1 MHTPAAA
8 VHGIGGGGRY
18 TSRMAHRVLI
28 IDDDAKLAE
37 LLSEFLAGYGFT
49 VTHAPRPSRGIA
61 LLRRGGF
68 DAVILDIMLPEMNG
82 FDACRAIRA
91 FSRVPVI
98 MLTARGDTV
107 DRVVGL
113 EIGADDYLPKPFEP
127 RELAARLQALI
138 RRATAMPSDAD
149 AELIFD
155 GLRMQFAAQKVYLTG
170 DGGEEEVE
178 LSAAEFRALAA
189 LVRRR
194 PAVVSRDALAEE
206 LRGLERDAFDRSIDT
221 MVSRVRARL
230 RDQAKSPR
238 FIKTVRGAGYA
249 FIASPSADKTA
260 E

>member
-1 MHTPAAA
+1 
-8 VHGIGGGGRY
+8 
-18 TSRMAHRVLI
+18 MAHRILI

-49 VTHAPRPSRGIA
+49 VTHAPRPSRGLS
-61 LLRRGGF
+61 LLRQRGF

-82 FDACRAIRA
+82 FETCRAIRA

-138 RRATAMPSDAD
+138 RRAAAMPGD
-149 AELIFD
+149 AETELTFD
-155 GLRMQFAAQKVYLTG
+155 GLRMQLAAQKVFLVNHG
-170 DGGEEEVE
+170 EEEEVE

-189 LVRRR
+189 LARRR
-194 PAVVSRDALAEE
+194 PAVVSRDVLTEE
-206 LRGLERDAFDRSIDT
+206 LRGFERDAFDRSIDT
-221 MVSRVRARL
+221 TVSRVRARL
-230 RDQAKSPR
+230 RDQAKAPR

-249 FIASPSADKTA
+249 FIAPPVQPAADKVSG

>member
-1 MHTPAAA
+1 
-8 VHGIGGGGRY
+8 
-18 TSRMAHRVLI
+18 MAHRVLI

-37 LLSEFLAGYGFT
+37 LLAEFLANYGFT
-49 VTHAPRPSRGIA
+49 VTHAARPSRGLS

-82 FDACRAIRA
+82 FETCRAIRA
-91 FSRVPVI
+91 FSRVPVL

-138 RRATAMPSDAD
+138 RRATSATDGDSA
-149 AELIFD
+149 LTFD
-155 GLRMQFAAQKVYLTG
+155 GLRLLPAAQKVFLVNH
-170 DGGEEEVE
+170 GEEQEVE
-178 LSAAEFRALAA
+178 LSAAEFRALLA
-189 LVRRR
+189 LARRR
-194 PAVVSRDALAEE
+194 PAVVSRDVLIEE
-206 LRGLERDAFDRSIDT
+206 LRGLNTRDAFDRSIDT
-221 MVSRVRARL
+221 TVSRVRARL
-230 RDQAKSPR
+230 RDPAKSPR

-249 FIASPSADKTA
+249 FIAQPLQSAG

>member
-1 MHTPAAA
+1 
-8 VHGIGGGGRY
+8 
-18 TSRMAHRVLI
+18 MAHRVLI

-37 LLSEFLAGYGFT
+37 LLAEFLANYGFT
-49 VTHAPRPSRGIA
+49 VTHAARPSRGLS

-82 FDACRAIRA
+82 FETCRAIRA
-91 FSRVPVI
+91 FSRVPVL

-138 RRATAMPSDAD
+138 RRATSATGGDTA
-149 AELIFD
+149 LTFD
-155 GLRMQFAAQKVYLTG
+155 GLRLLPAAQKVFLVNH
-170 DGGEEEVE
+170 GEEQEVE
-178 LSAAEFRALAA
+178 LSAAEFRALLA
-189 LVRRR
+189 LARRR
-194 PAVVSRDALAEE
+194 PAVVSRDVLIEE
-206 LRGLERDAFDRSIDT
+206 LRGLNTRDAFDRSIDT
-221 MVSRVRARL
+221 TVSRVRARL
-230 RDQAKSPR
+230 RDPAKSPR

-249 FIASPSADKTA
+249 FIAQPLQSAG

>member
-1 MHTPAAA
+1 M
-8 VHGIGGGGRY
+8 
-18 TSRMAHRVLI
+18 SQRVLI

-37 LLSEFLAGYGFT
+37 LLSEFLADFGFS
-49 VTHAPRPSRGIA
+49 VAHAARPSRGIA

-82 FDACRAIRA
+82 FETCRAIRA

-138 RRATAMPSDAD
+138 RRASAAPVDAD
-149 AELIFD
+149 AELTFA
-155 GLRMQFAAQKVYLTG
+155 GLRIQTAAQKVFLTV
-170 DGGEEEVE
+170 DGEEEVT
-178 LSAAEFRALAA
+178 LSAAEFRALLA

-194 PAVVSRDALAEE
+194 PAVVSRDALFEE
-206 LRGLERDAFDRSIDT
+206 LRGLNPRDVDAFDRSIDT
-221 MVSRVRARL
+221 TVSRVRARL
-230 RDQAKSPR
+230 RDSVKSPR

-249 FIASPSADKTA
+249 FIAAPVAVADTDA

>member
-1 MHTPAAA
+1 
-8 VHGIGGGGRY
+8 
-18 TSRMAHRVLI
+18 MAHRVLI

-37 LLSEFLAGYGFT
+37 LLAEFLANYGFT
-49 VTHAPRPSRGIA
+49 VTHAARPSRGLS

-82 FDACRAIRA
+82 FETCRAIRA
-91 FSRVPVI
+91 FSRVPVL

-138 RRATAMPSDAD
+138 RRATSATSGGDSA
-149 AELIFD
+149 LTFD
-155 GLRMQFAAQKVYLTG
+155 GLRLLPAAQKVFLVNH
-170 DGGEEEVE
+170 GEEQEVE
-178 LSAAEFRALAA
+178 LSAAEFRALLA
-189 LVRRR
+189 LARRR
-194 PAVVSRDALAEE
+194 PAVVSRDVLIEE
-206 LRGLERDAFDRSIDT
+206 LRGLNTRDAFDRSIDT
-221 MVSRVRARL
+221 TVSRVRARL
-230 RDQAKSPR
+230 RDPAKSPR

-249 FIASPSADKTA
+249 FIAQPLQSAG

>member
-1 MHTPAAA
+1 
-8 VHGIGGGGRY
+8 
-18 TSRMAHRVLI
+18 MAHRILI

-49 VTHAPRPSRGIA
+49 VTHAPRPSRGLS
-61 LLRRGGF
+61 LLRQRGF

-82 FDACRAIRA
+82 FETCRAIRA

-138 RRATAMPSDAD
+138 RRATSAPGDAD
-149 AELIFD
+149 AALTFA
-155 GLRMQFAAQKVYLTG
+155 GLRLQLAAQKVFLIH
-170 DGGEEEVE
+170 DGGEQEVE

-194 PAVVSRDALAEE
+194 PAVVSRDELIEE
-206 LRGLERDAFDRSIDT
+206 LRGFERDAFDRSIDT
-221 MVSRVRARL
+221 TVSRVRARL
-230 RDQAKSPR
+230 RDSAKSPR

-249 FIASPSADKTA
+249 FIAQPVADRGG

>member
-1 MHTPAAA
+1 M
-8 VHGIGGGGRY
+8 
-18 TSRMAHRVLI
+18 SRRVLI

-37 LLSEFLAGYGFT
+37 LLAEFLADFGFS
-49 VTHAPRPSRGIA
+49 VAHAARPSRGIA

-82 FDACRAIRA
+82 FDTCRAIRA

-138 RRATAMPSDAD
+138 RRATSLPVDAD
-149 AELIFD
+149 AELTFA
-155 GLRMQFAAQKVYLTG
+155 GLRIQTAAQKVFLTG
-170 DGGEEEVE
+170 DGDDAGEREVD
-178 LSAAEFRALAA
+178 LSAAEFRALLA

-194 PAVVSRDALAEE
+194 PAVVSRDALMEE
-206 LRGLERDAFDRSIDT
+206 LRGFERDAFDRSVDT

-230 RDQAKSPR
+230 RDSVKSPR

-249 FIASPSADKTA
+249 FIASPVDSGDG
-260 E
+260 

>member
-1 MHTPAAA
+1 
-8 VHGIGGGGRY
+8 
-18 TSRMAHRVLI
+18 MAHRILI

-49 VTHAPRPSRGIA
+49 VTHAPRPSRGLS
-61 LLRRGGF
+61 LLRQRGF

-82 FDACRAIRA
+82 FETCRAIRA

-138 RRATAMPSDAD
+138 RRATASPGGPET
-149 AELIFD
+149 ELVFD
-155 GLRMQFAAQKVYLTG
+155 GLHMAMDAQKVFLVH
-170 DGGEEEVE
+170 DGGEREVA

-189 LVRRR
+189 LARRR
-194 PAVVSRDALAEE
+194 PAVVSRDELIEE
-206 LRGLERDAFDRSIDT
+206 LRGLDRNFRDAFDRSIDT
-221 MVSRVRARL
+221 TVSRVRARL
-230 RDQAKSPR
+230 RDSAKSPR

-249 FIASPSADKTA
+249 FIAQPARSVADNNA

>member
-1 MHTPAAA
+1 M
-8 VHGIGGGGRY
+8 
-18 TSRMAHRVLI
+18 SRRVLI

-37 LLSEFLAGYGFT
+37 LLAEFLADFGFS
-49 VTHAPRPSRGIA
+49 VAHAARPSRGIA

-82 FDACRAIRA
+82 FDTCRAIRA

-138 RRATAMPSDAD
+138 RRATSLPVDAD
-149 AELIFD
+149 AELTFD
-155 GLRMQFAAQKVYLTG
+155 GLRIQTAAQKVYLT
-170 DGGEEEVE
+170 DGAGEEEVT
-178 LSAAEFRALAA
+178 LSAAEFRALLA

-194 PAVVSRDALAEE
+194 PAVVSRDALMEE
-206 LRGLERDAFDRSIDT
+206 LRGFERDAFDRSVDT

-230 RDQAKSPR
+230 RDSVKSPR

-249 FIASPSADKTA
+249 FIAAPVDSGDG
-260 E
+260 

>member
-1 MHTPAAA
+1 MVSA
-8 VHGIGGGGRY
+8 VAGVILGSM
-18 TSRMAHRVLI
+18 SRRVLI

-37 LLSEFLAGYGFT
+37 LLSEFLADFGFS
-49 VTHAPRPSRGIA
+49 VAHAARPSRGIA

-82 FDACRAIRA
+82 FETCRAIRA

-138 RRATAMPSDAD
+138 RRASAAPVDAD
-149 AELIFD
+149 AELTFD
-155 GLRMQFAAQKVYLTG
+155 GLRIQTAAQKVYLTVDAG
-170 DGGEEEVE
+170 VAEEEVT
-178 LSAAEFRALAA
+178 LSAAEFRALLA

-194 PAVVSRDALAEE
+194 PAVVSRDALFEE
-206 LRGLERDAFDRSIDT
+206 LRGLNPRDVDAFDRSIDT
-221 MVSRVRARL
+221 TVSRVRARL
-230 RDQAKSPR
+230 RDSVKSPR

-249 FIASPSADKTA
+249 FIAAPVTAADTDA

>member
-1 MHTPAAA
+1 
-8 VHGIGGGGRY
+8 
-18 TSRMAHRVLI
+18 MAHRVLI

-37 LLSEFLAGYGFT
+37 LLAEFLANYGFT
-49 VTHAPRPSRGIA
+49 VTHAARPARGLS

-82 FDACRAIRA
+82 FETCRAIRA
-91 FSRVPVI
+91 FSRVPVL

-138 RRATAMPSDAD
+138 RRAHATATPGGFDGDTA
-149 AELIFD
+149 LTFD
-155 GLRMQFAAQKVYLTG
+155 GLRLLPAAQKVFLVNH
-170 DGGEEEVE
+170 GEEQEVE
-178 LSAAEFRALAA
+178 LSAAEFRALLA
-189 LVRRR
+189 LARRR
-194 PAVVSRDALAEE
+194 PAVVSRDVLIEE
-206 LRGLERDAFDRSIDT
+206 LRGLNTRDAFDRSIDT
-221 MVSRVRARL
+221 TVSRVRARL
-230 RDQAKSPR
+230 RDPAKSPR

-249 FIASPSADKTA
+249 FIAQPLQSAG

>member
-1 MHTPAAA
+1 
-8 VHGIGGGGRY
+8 
-18 TSRMAHRVLI
+18 MAHRVLI

-37 LLSEFLAGYGFT
+37 LLAEFLANYGFT
-49 VTHAPRPSRGIA
+49 VTHAARPSRGLS

-82 FDACRAIRA
+82 FETCRAIRA
-91 FSRVPVI
+91 FSRVPVL

-138 RRATAMPSDAD
+138 RRATSATDGDSA
-149 AELIFD
+149 LTFD
-155 GLRMQFAAQKVYLTG
+155 GLRLLPAAQKVFLVNH
-170 DGGEEEVE
+170 GEEQEVE
-178 LSAAEFRALAA
+178 LSAAEFRALLA
-189 LVRRR
+189 LARRR
-194 PAVVSRDALAEE
+194 PAVVSRDVLIEE
-206 LRGLERDAFDRSIDT
+206 LRGLNTRDAFDRSIDT
-221 MVSRVRARL
+221 TVSRVRARL
-230 RDQAKSPR
+230 RDPAKSPR

-249 FIASPSADKTA
+249 FIAQPLQPAG

>member
-1 MHTPAAA
+1 M
-8 VHGIGGGGRY
+8 
-18 TSRMAHRVLI
+18 SQRVLI

-37 LLSEFLAGYGFT
+37 LLSEFLADFGFS
-49 VTHAPRPSRGIA
+49 VAHAARPSRGIA

-82 FDACRAIRA
+82 FDTCRAIRA

-138 RRATAMPSDAD
+138 RRATSLPVDAD
-149 AELIFD
+149 AELTFA
-155 GLRMQFAAQKVYLTG
+155 GLRIQTAAQKVFLTV
-170 DGGEEEVE
+170 DGEEEVT
-178 LSAAEFRALAA
+178 LSAAEFRALLA

-194 PAVVSRDALAEE
+194 PAVVSRDALMEE
-206 LRGLERDAFDRSIDT
+206 LRGFERDAFDRSIDT
-221 MVSRVRARL
+221 TVSRVRARL
-230 RDQAKSPR
+230 RDSVKSPR

-249 FIASPSADKTA
+249 FIAAPVTVADTDA

>member
-1 MHTPAAA
+1 
-8 VHGIGGGGRY
+8 
-18 TSRMAHRVLI
+18 
-28 IDDDAKLAE
+28 
-37 LLSEFLAGYGFT
+37 
-49 VTHAPRPSRGIA
+49 
-61 LLRRGGF
+61 
-68 DAVILDIMLPEMNG
+68 
-82 FDACRAIRA
+82 
-91 FSRVPVI
+91 VPVI

-138 RRATAMPSDAD
+138 RRATSAPSDAD
-149 AELIFD
+149 AALTFA
-155 GLRMQFAAQKVYLTG
+155 GLRILFAAQKVFLTDAG
-170 DGGEEEVE
+170 AEEEVE

-194 PAVVSRDALAEE
+194 PAVVSRDTLAEE
-206 LRGLERDAFDRSIDT
+206 LRGFERDAFDRSIDT

-230 RDQAKSPR
+230 HDSAKSPR

-249 FIASPSADKTA
+249 FIASPVADNNA

>member
-1 MHTPAAA
+1 
-8 VHGIGGGGRY
+8 
-18 TSRMAHRVLI
+18 MAHRVLI

-37 LLSEFLAGYGFT
+37 LLAEFLANYGFT
-49 VTHAPRPSRGIA
+49 VTHAARPSRGLS

-82 FDACRAIRA
+82 FETCRAIRA
-91 FSRVPVI
+91 FSRVPVL

-138 RRATAMPSDAD
+138 RRATSSIGGDTA
-149 AELIFD
+149 LTFD
-155 GLRMQFAAQKVYLTG
+155 GLRLLPAAQKVFLVNH
-170 DGGEEEVE
+170 GEEQEVE
-178 LSAAEFRALAA
+178 LSAAEFRALLA
-189 LVRRR
+189 LARRR
-194 PAVVSRDALAEE
+194 PAVVSRDVLIEE
-206 LRGLERDAFDRSIDT
+206 LRGLNTRDAFDRSIDT
-221 MVSRVRARL
+221 TVSRVRARL
-230 RDQAKSPR
+230 RDPAKSPR

-249 FIASPSADKTA
+249 FIAQPLQSAG